1 MEHPN
6 VLATKVWVEESAEV
20 FGYLLVAFAGI
31 EAFIETFG
39 RRATENIALPL
50 HDANRTEASAL
61 RAA

>member
-20 FGYLLVAFAGI
+20 FGYLLVAFSGLEAVI
-31 EAFIETFG
+31 EAFG
-39 RRATENIALPL
+39 RRAKESIALPL
-50 HDANRTEASAL
+50 NDANPTEASAR